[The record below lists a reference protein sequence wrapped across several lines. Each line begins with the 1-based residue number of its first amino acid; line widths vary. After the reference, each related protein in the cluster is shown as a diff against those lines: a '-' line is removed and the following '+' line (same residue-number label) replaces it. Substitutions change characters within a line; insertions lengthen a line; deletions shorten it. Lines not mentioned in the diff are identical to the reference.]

1 MTDQPDSEADIRI
14 APATKATASYDTSEL
29 DSAGEAILKLLHK
42 AADVADANSRQAFD
56 TAQKLANQL
65 REAEDQI
72 AELQAEVQRYRDR
85 SERAEQWLRRIY
97 KDIEDR
103 LSQPNKQL
111 ARMSRRQD

>member
-1 MTDQPDSEADIRI
+1 MTDQPDSEMGTRI
-14 APATKATASYDTSEL
+14 GPAAKATATSEL
-29 DSAGEAILKLLHK
+29 DSAGEAILKSLHK

-56 TAQKLANQL
+56 TAEKLANQL

-103 LSQPNKQL
+103 LVCQPDQRRRLSQ
-111 ARMSRRQD
+111 RQDR

>member
-1 MTDQPDSEADIRI
+1 MTDQPDSEMGTGI
-14 APATKATASYDTSEL
+14 APAAKATAISEL

-65 REAEDQI
+65 REAEHQI

-103 LSQPNKQL
+103 LVRQPDQRRRLSQ
-111 ARMSRRQD
+111 RQDQ

>member
-1 MTDQPDSEADIRI
+1 MTDQPDFEMGTRI
-14 APATKATASYDTSEL
+14 APAATGEL

-56 TAQKLANQL
+56 TAQKLTNQL

-103 LSQPNKQL
+103 LVRQPDQ
-111 ARMSRRQD
+111 RRQLSQRQDQ